1 MKKSNMTG
9 SEIRRLRKHFGLTQK
24 QCAERIE
31 VGTRMWQKYEE
42 GAPIKQL
49 YLDCVFKQESMSYLK
64 IAEVYAK
71 AEKTNA
77 EIMA

>member
-9 SEIRRLRKHFGLTQK
+9 KQIKSLRNYFGLTQK

-49 YLDCVFKQESMSYLK
+49 YLDCVFRPENHSYETIVKALGIIEHAELK
-64 IAEVYAK
+64 A
-71 AEKTNA
+71 
-77 EIMA
+77 